1 MLDVTSR
8 KDVETFFMKGNWRML
23 NCRGVW
29 SELICLGSTRVYDM
43 IVSTEHDD
51 QFPSTDFSIL
61 RNAYHKS
68 TLESPPLNCLCEGNR
83 NVIRRFT

>member
-43 IVSTEHDD
+43 IVSSEHDD
-51 QFPSTDFSIL
+51 
-61 RNAYHKS
+61 
-68 TLESPPLNCLCEGNR
+68 
-83 NVIRRFT
+83 